1 MPVLLVSPYIARTYR
16 QAIEAA
22 WPGLELVVLPDDPAA
37 RLPAEL
43 LERIDFAY
51 FSGDVYP
58 EYSRSFFAATQGA
71 PNLRWLHTFNAGVD
85 NPVFR
90 RFLDRGVVLSTSS
103 GSTAQP
109 IAQSVIGGML
119 MLARPFLRWAD
130 AQRRRAW
137 EPVPASEAPA
147 DLAGQ
152 RMTVVGLGAIGS
164 EVARLARAFGLEVTG
179 VRRSPRREGDPVERV
194 VPPGELP
201 ALARETDWLVLACP
215 LTEETR
221 GLVSRDVL
229 AALPRGACLLNVA
242 RGEVVDEAALIE
254 ALATGQLGGA
264 YLDVFTTEPL
274 PGDSPLWG
282 LPNVI
287 ISPHNSAVAAGNE
300 RRATEGYFLPN
311 LARMRAGEPLVNEVR
326 G

>member
-1 MPVLLVSPYIARTYR
+1 MPTLLVSPHIERTYR
-16 QAIEAA
+16 AAIEAA
-22 WPGLELVVLPDDPAA
+22 WPGIRLRVLPADPGE
-37 RLPAEL
+37 RLPPEA
-43 LERIDFAY
+43 LEDIDFAY

-71 PNLRWLHTFNAGVD
+71 ANLRWLHTFNAGVD

-90 RFLDRGVVLSTSS
+90 RFLDRGVVISTSS
-103 GSTAQP
+103 GSTARP

-119 MLARPFLRWAD
+119 LLARPFLRWAD
-130 AQRRRAW
+130 AQRRRVW

-147 DLAGQ
+147 DLDGQ

-164 EVARLARAFGLEVTG
+164 EVARLAQAFGLQVTG
-179 VRRSPRREGDPVERV
+179 VRRTARRPGDV
-194 VPPGELP
+194 VDRIEPPSRLIEL
-201 ALARETDWLVLACP
+201 AGETDWLVLACP

-221 GLVSRDVL
+221 GLVSAAVL
-229 AALPRGACLLNVA
+229 RALPRGARLINVA
-242 RGEVVDEAALIE
+242 RGEVVDEAALIDVLRE
-254 ALATGQLGGA
+254 GHLAGA
-264 YLDVFTTEPL
+264 YLDVFATEPL
-274 PGDSPLWG
+274 PAGSDLWA

-287 ISPHNSAVAAGNE
+287 VSPHNSAVAAGNE

-311 LARMRAGEPLVNEVR
+311 LERMRKGEPLVNEVR